1 MTTPRD
7 PEEATAG
14 GAPAVAAVPSAT
26 RMGAVHLSVAD
37 LGRSI
42 EYYESA
48 IGLRVHDR
56 DGGRVT
62 LGSGGEDLL
71 VLSEEPGARPARGT
85 AGLYHFALLVPQRD
99 DLARWLAHAGR
110 EQVPL
115 VGMSDH
121 YVSEAIYLS
130 DPDEHGIE
138 IYWDR
143 PREVWEGQVG
153 ERMTTLPL
161 DVGDLF
167 GELDDP
173 RTERF
178 DGLADGTVMG
188 HVHLRVSEVPATAAF
203 YCDAL
208 GFGLMAAFGAS
219 ALFMSAGGYH
229 HHLGANIWESRGA
242 GQPPPGHATLLRA
255 TIVLPTAADV
265 DRLAGE
271 VVRLGQDPEPLDDD
285 GGDVLVR
292 DPSGNP
298 VALVAEPIG

>member
-1 MTTPRD
+1 
-7 PEEATAG
+7 
-14 GAPAVAAVPSAT
+14 VA
-26 RMGAVHLSVAD
+26 
-37 LGRSI
+37 
-42 EYYESA
+42 
-48 IGLRVHDR
+48 
-56 DGGRVT
+56 
-62 LGSGGEDLL
+62 
-71 VLSEEPGARPARGT
+71 PGARPARGT
-85 AGLYHFALLVPQRD
+85 AGLYHFALLLPERA
-99 DLARWLAHAGR
+99 DLARWLAHAAR

-143 PREVWEGQVG
+143 PREVWEGQVA

-161 DVGDLF
+161 DVNDLF

-173 RTERF
+173 RTEPF
-178 DGLADGTVMG
+178 DGLASGTVMG
-188 HVHLRVSEVPATAAF
+188 HVHLRVTEVPATAAF

-242 GQPPPGHATLLRA
+242 GQPGPGHATLRRA
-255 TIVLPTAADV
+255 TIVLPAAADV

-271 VVRLGQDPEPLDDD
+271 VQRLGQEPSPLPD
-285 GGDVLVR
+285 GEDGVLVR

-298 VALVAEPIG
+298 VALVAEAA